1 MLRHMREDFIHF
13 LWRQVRFDL
22 RELTTT
28 TGATISIQDFGL
40 HNKDAGPDFHRGQV
54 RIDGM
59 QWAGNIEM
67 HVKASEWYDHGHD
80 TDPAYD
86 NVILH
91 VVLEEDRPVFRRNGD
106 RIPCLELAGRIPAG
120 IMNSYWRMMNN
131 ENWISC
137 QFQLQ
142 QINEPARRAWLDQL
156 IRQRMQQRA
165 RRFSERMIDNH
176 RDWEEAF
183 YQSLARA
190 LGGRVNADAMDML
203 ARSIPLRV
211 LLKHKHSL
219 LQLEALLFGQSGLLP
234 EPADGEDAY
243 LTLLRREYALLRVK
257 HGLRPL
263 PAAAWRYLRLRPN
276 NFPTIRIAQLAAML
290 HRTGQ
295 LFGKSLAAADAKELC
310 NMFEVKL
317 SNYWRSHY
325 RFGKEG
331 KAGERRLGTSTV
343 HSILI
348 NTIAP
353 ALIAYGDQRGEE
365 RFRERAFGLLREL
378 PAEENLVTRKWA
390 ELGWAAADAA
400 DSQALL
406 ELKTSYCDQKRCL
419 DCAIGCHLLAQPYT
433 REEDGPLLTLNEQA
447 QVYGLVFER
456 G

>member
-1 MLRHMREDFIHF
+1 MHQQMREDFLHF
-13 LWRQVRFDL
+13 LWRQARFDL
-22 RELTTT
+22 RDLTTT
-28 TGATISIQDFGL
+28 TGAALSIQDFGL

-54 RIDGM
+54 RINGM
-59 QWAGNIEM
+59 QWAGNIEI
-67 HVKASEWYDHGHD
+67 HVKASEWYEHGHD

-91 VVLEEDRPVFRRNGD
+91 VVLEEDRPVYRRNGE
-106 RIPCLELAGRIPAG
+106 RIPCLELVGRIPEG
-120 IMNSYWRMMNN
+120 IMNSYWRLMHN
-131 ENWISC
+131 ENWIAC
-137 QFQLQ
+137 QHQLHG
-142 QINEPARRAWLDQL
+142 IDGPARRAWLDQL
-156 IRQRMQQRA
+156 LRQRMNERA
-165 RRFSERMIDNH
+165 RQFSERMLTNH

-190 LGGRVNADAMDML
+190 LGGRVNAEAMDML
-203 ARSIPLRV
+203 ARSVPLRV

-234 EPADGEDAY
+234 EPAGEEHEY
-243 LTLLRREYALLRVK
+243 ISLLRREYALLRVK
-257 HGLRPL
+257 HGLVPL
-263 PAAAWRYLRLRPN
+263 PVAAWRYLRLRPN

-295 LFGKSLAAADAKELC
+295 LFGKSLAAADARELC

-331 KAGERRLGTSTV
+331 NAGERRLGTSTV

-353 ALIAYGDQRGEE
+353 ALIAYGEQRADE
-365 RFRERAFGLLREL
+365 RFGERAFGLLRDL
-378 PAEENLVTRKWA
+378 PAEDNLVIRKWA
-390 ELGWAAADAA
+390 ALSWAAADAA

-406 ELKTSYCDQKRCL
+406 ALKTSYCDRKRCL
-419 DCAIGCHLLAQPYT
+419 ECAIGCQLLARPYT
-433 REEDGPLLTLNEQA
+433 REEDGPRLTLNEQA
-447 QVYGLVFER
+447 QVYGLLLKR